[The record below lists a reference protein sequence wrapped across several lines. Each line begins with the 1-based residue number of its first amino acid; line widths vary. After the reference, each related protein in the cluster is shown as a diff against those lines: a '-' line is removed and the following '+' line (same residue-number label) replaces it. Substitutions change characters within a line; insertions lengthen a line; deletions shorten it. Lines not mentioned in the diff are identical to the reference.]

1 MYSRNEWYVCG
12 DVAGVDMR
20 KRTVVMSIKGK
31 IFRPEVFKVHGTI
44 NCVMSR
50 ELYESVN
57 IYREVEVTGKMIF
70 GENNYLLVESVKN
83 RMEVMYESVK
93 EGKHLQ
99 KKLAQRTREH
109 FMALTLYNSIRRN
122 YYSCFMLEVT
132 MFDTT
137 KHLNEKDLLTN
148 AKIAAALIAVI
159 NEVQEI
165 AKEVQKMR
173 VDVDKLIENNK

>member
-99 KKLAQRTREH
+99 KKLA
-109 FMALTLYNSIRRN
+109 
-122 YYSCFMLEVT
+122 
-132 MFDTT
+132 
-137 KHLNEKDLLTN
+137 
-148 AKIAAALIAVI
+148 
-159 NEVQEI
+159 
-165 AKEVQKMR
+165 
-173 VDVDKLIENNK
+173 

>member
-31 IFRPEVFKVHGTI
+31 IFRPEVFKVRGTI

-83 RMEVMYESVK
+83 RMEVLYESVK

-99 KKLAQRTREH
+99 KRLA
-109 FMALTLYNSIRRN
+109 
-122 YYSCFMLEVT
+122 
-132 MFDTT
+132 
-137 KHLNEKDLLTN
+137 
-148 AKIAAALIAVI
+148 
-159 NEVQEI
+159 
-165 AKEVQKMR
+165 
-173 VDVDKLIENNK
+173 